1 MPTIRDDARI
11 DPRIRKVFGAFPA
24 PVNPG
29 DATSWEQ
36 LVEEAGSE
44 EAAAMRRR
52 WDAFL
57 ERNDTEEIA
66 PSAGLAITTR
76 KLASEPDGNMIN
88 IRLIRPAGAEA
99 MPCVYYIHGGGMQS
113 GSFLQGNYRAWGKI
127 IAARGVAVAMVDFR
141 NALTPSSVPE
151 IEPFPAGLNDCVSG
165 LKWIAAS
172 AAEIGLDASRIIV
185 AGDSGGGNLTL
196 ATGLKLLRDGDIG
209 LVQGLYALC
218 PYIAGRWPLP
228 KHPSSSVNNGILL
241 ELHNNRGAMA
251 YGIEQLEAGNPLA
264 WPGFA
269 AIEDVQGLPECVIS
283 VNECDPLRD
292 EGIEFYRLLLAAG
305 VPAQCRQVM
314 GTIHATEI
322 FPIAAPE
329 VSRETARSIA
339 DFCRGTTRR
348 GASAVGATSTS
359 DRGSD
364 GRPASDP

>member
-1 MPTIRDDARI
+1 MSTIRDDARI
-11 DPRIRKVFGAFPA
+11 DPRIKQVFGAFPA

-29 DATSWEQ
+29 DAASRDQ
-36 LVEEAGSE
+36 LVEEANSE
-44 EAAAMRRR
+44 EAAAMRQR

-57 ERNDTEEIA
+57 ERSDTDGIA

-88 IRLIRPAGAEA
+88 IRFIRPAGDEA

-113 GSFLQGNYRAWGKI
+113 GSFLQGNYRAWGRI

-151 IEPFPAGLNDCVSG
+151 IGPFPAGLNDCVSG
-165 LKWIAAS
+165 LKWVVAN
-172 AAEIGLDASRIIV
+172 AAELGIDASRIIV
-185 AGDSGGGNLTL
+185 TGDSGGGNLTL

-218 PYIAGRWPLP
+218 PYIAGRWPLD
-228 KHPSSSVNNGILL
+228 KHPSSTANNGILL

-251 YGIEQLEAGNPLA
+251 YGIEQLDAGNPLA

-269 AIEDVQGLPECVIS
+269 DVEDVTGLPATVIS

-348 GASAVGATSTS
+348 G
-359 DRGSD
+359 
-364 GRPASDP
+364 